1 METNQKQP
9 FMEFPSVESRVIA
22 GILFFT
28 GTLILLAWAAINEPA
43 RMTEFTERFNGRSV
57 ETGAILFENNC
68 STCHGDE
75 GYGIAGRAPALNNP
89 FLLNYNFFAEHD
101 RQIAALGD
109 QIAAVDAEKEPEK
122 KAELEGQLALVEAQ
136 RQELYETLRYDYSEQ
151 WAALDAQLTAL
162 DSRIQEELAMPA
174 SLLQVEVQKRN
185 EEISALEAELLPVTE
200 RITAAQSA
208 GQTPDAADVQQQTD
222 LQAQIDAKKAELAPY
237 AELNALRNGDE
248 NTPSFL
254 AKVGRYRALK
264 DAYEQVKALRVQ
276 IAELESQLAALPE
289 GDSGRADIESQLDS
303 LQSQLSSQEQAR
315 DDAYELMITG
325 NPTAVPPIPPDI
337 IDFDPEAPS
346 RMTKLKWNGTLE
358 DLIYT
363 TLLSGRP
370 VSAAYWPDP
379 MVAWSQDA
387 GGPLRRDQIQNLT
400 DYVLNWSREFTLQD
414 VRRINQL
421 AIEPSAVAGPSVEGV
436 CPNPD
441 NCVIGDV
448 VAQISALELLDSTAG
463 QQAYSTN
470 GCTAC
475 HYSGSLLAPAPQ
487 GVFTRA
493 EQKAQENP
501 SMYPDARHYL
511 VQSILLPNSDAAEG
525 FATGVM
531 PTGFGASLDLQTL
544 ANIVAYLESQ
554 DQ

>member
-89 FLLNYNFFAEHD
+89 FLLNYDFFAEHD
-101 RQIAALGD
+101 RQIAALND

-122 KAELEGQLALVEAQ
+122 KTELEGQLALVEAQ

-162 DSRIQEELAMPA
+162 DSRIQEELAIPA
-174 SLLQVEVQKRN
+174 SLLGVEVQKRSD
-185 EEISALEAELLPVTE
+185 EISALEAELLPVTE
-200 RITAAQSA
+200 RITAAQTA

-222 LQAQIDAKKAELAPY
+222 LQTQIDAKKAELSPY
-237 AELNALRNGDE
+237 STLNDE
-248 NTPSFL
+248 RTPLL
-254 AKVGRYRALK
+254 AKTGRYRALK
-264 DAYEQVKALRVQ
+264 DAHEQVKALRVQ

-289 GDSGRADIESQLDS
+289 GDAGRADIESQLDT
-303 LQSQLSSQEQAR
+303 LQSQLSAQEKAR
-315 DDAYELMITG
+315 DDALQAMID
-325 NPTAVPPIPPDI
+325 AKDI

-346 RMTKLKWNGTLE
+346 RMTQLKWNGTLE

-370 VSAAYWPDP
+370 VSAAYWPAP

-387 GGPLRRDQIQNLT
+387 GGPLRRDQVQNLT

-421 AIEPSAVAGPSVEGV
+421 AIEPSASAGPSVDAV
-436 CPNPD
+436 CPDIESNPD
-441 NCVIGDV
+441 SCVVDDIV
-448 VAQISALELLDSTAG
+448 VQISALEVMDSTAG
-463 QQAYSTN
+463 QQAYTENACS
-470 GCTAC
+470 GC
-475 HYSGSLLAPAPQ
+475 HFSGSVIAPAPQ

-493 EQKAQENP
+493 QGYSQQDPATF
-501 SMYPDARHYL
+501 PDARHYL
-511 VQSILLPNSDAAEG
+511 VQSILYPNSFSSDG
-525 FATGVM
+525 FTAGAM
-531 PTGFGASLDLQTL
+531 PTTFGKTLDLQTL